1 MAIFD
6 YEENSSEKIG
16 VVESVDTSNI
26 VIKVENEEKLKKM
39 QVNQLVVIQSSR
51 IGQHL
56 IGLVNK
62 IMRNSSIDSIDEEN
76 KPVYSVQNVVKA
88 TLFYISCFNIVKRCF
103 IGRKTLLYRS

>member
-1 MAIFD
+1 MSIFD

-16 VVESVDTSNI
+16 VVESVDTANI

-51 IGQHL
+51 VGQHL

-62 IMRNSSIDSIDEEN
+62 III
-76 KPVYSVQNVVKA
+76 KWY
-88 TLFYISCFNIVKRCF
+88 L
-103 IGRKTLLYRS
+103 